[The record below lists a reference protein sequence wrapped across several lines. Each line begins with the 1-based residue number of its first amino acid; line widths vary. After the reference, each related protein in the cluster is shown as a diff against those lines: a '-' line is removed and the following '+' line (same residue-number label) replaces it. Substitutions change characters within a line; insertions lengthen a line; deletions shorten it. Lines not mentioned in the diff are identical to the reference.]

1 MLKKSFFKGA
11 ITYKMKI
18 VTIGFL
24 SFFVLSFAH
33 GESSSGG
40 TDMSKS
46 GNTASAMDMGMKG
59 DGHGMHMQM
68 HSMPDAPIGIMG
80 HHIHKTGGL
89 MMSYQ
94 YMQGRMEG
102 TMTGTSTDP
111 DTLPDFRVTPVSM
124 DMTMNML
131 GAMYG
136 YSEKLTL
143 MAMIPVTRDNSMDIK
158 QNRNGNVFTTESSGV
173 GDLKLSALILAGK
186 DFVFRAGLS
195 IPTGSIDNKDVLP
208 NGRNV
213 VLPYPMQ
220 LGSGSYEL
228 SFGGVYARKMG
239 KTTVGSK
246 SVLNVVVNDN
256 DRDYRRGNRILLTGW
271 SSYKVSRKTA
281 LSARLQLMDWGNIS
295 GIDAEIPQGAPPAVA
310 TAQGGTRLDLL
321 FGLNLMVVHGAMVGL
336 EFGAPLYQNLDGP
349 QGKMK
354 YMFRLGMMYGF

>member
-1 MLKKSFFKGA
+1 MLKKCFFKSV
-11 ITYKMKI
+11 INYKIQI
-18 VTIGFL
+18 VIIGFL
-24 SFFVLSFAH
+24 SFFVLPAAH
-33 GESSSGG
+33 SESTSGG
-40 TDMSKS
+40 TDMSGS
-46 GNTASAMDMGMKG
+46 GNKTNKMGMKN

-111 DTLPDFRVTPVSM
+111 DTLPGFRVTPVSM

-136 YSEKLTL
+136 YSNKLTL

-158 QNRNGNVFTTESSGV
+158 QNRNGNIFTTESSGV

-186 DFVFRAGLS
+186 DFVFRTGLS
-195 IPTGSIDNKDVLP
+195 VPTGTIDNTDILP

-228 SFGGVYARKMG
+228 SLGGVYARKIG

-256 DRDYRRGNRILLTGW
+256 DRGYRKGNRILLTGW
-271 SSYKVSRKTA
+271 TSYKITRKTA
-281 LSARLQLMDWGNIS
+281 LSARLKLMDWGNIS
-295 GIDAEIPQGAPPAVA
+295 GVDAEIPQGAPPAVA
-310 TAQGGTRLDLL
+310 IAQGGTRLDLL
-321 FGLNLMVVHGAMVGL
+321 FGLNLMVVHGAMIGL
-336 EFGAPLYQNLDGP
+336 EVGVPLYQNLDGP